1 MSKQT
6 KSAAAPAAAAID
18 TSPCVLCKDLFQAEI
33 QAIILVNHGVLTADN
48 KTILE
53 ALPLLNTKGV
63 VSVIFNMM
71 TEKPDASIERHYA
84 RACHAMIEAIDE
96 AGDQNADLRR
106 NIALRIWAVLY
117 GTLWSAGV

>member
-1 MSKQT
+1 M
-6 KSAAAPAAAAID
+6 
-18 TSPCVLCKDLFQAEI
+18 FQAEI
-33 QAIILVNHGVLTADN
+33 QAIILVNHGVLTNDN

-106 NIALRIWAVLY
+106 KIALCIWAILY